1 MPHLFELL
9 KGDLAVVLRELAEQ
23 FEAEEHKCEA
33 FETYFILVCKHGFEG
48 VQVQDLGKDT
58 V

>member
-1 MPHLFELL
+1 LFELF

-33 FETYFILVCKHGFEG
+33 FETYFVLVCEHAFEG
-48 VQVQDLGKDT
+48 VEVQDLWKHT

>member
-1 MPHLFELL
+1 MFELL